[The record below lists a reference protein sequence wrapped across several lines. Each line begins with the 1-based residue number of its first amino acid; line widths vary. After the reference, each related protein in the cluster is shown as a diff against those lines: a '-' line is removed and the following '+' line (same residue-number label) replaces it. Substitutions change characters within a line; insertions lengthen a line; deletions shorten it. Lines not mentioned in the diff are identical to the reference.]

1 VQAASDLAM
10 CCRQD
15 LRLVRR
21 QRHVHT
27 DVFYSRDDAS
37 AARERCRS
45 HRHRIPRSAS
55 LFLARGVTE
64 AVALLRWRRLP
75 RALGRFTSECGP
87 CRPRY
92 NCLLFPVKI
101 A

>member
-1 VQAASDLAM
+1 MKLIGRAAVGEWTESQCSEVKVQAASDLAM

-64 AVALLRWRRLP
+64 VPRSRWRP
-75 RALGRFTSECGP
+75 
-87 CRPRY
+87 
-92 NCLLFPVKI
+92 K
-101 A
+101 